1 MLPCILTFVLIGQAL
16 LQGSVLASDSKASLV
31 DRANTIF
38 ELLAFDRQHRHSKKS
53 ICEQTDWRKQ
63 SLKLV
68 KEIPFA
74 GLFQD
79 LRGESKFEASGLVH
93 VNDTY
98 YVVFDS
104 HRSLGVVNDKL
115 EMMSETNLLAGEIGE
130 ESQFEG
136 ITYRP
141 DTNTFLVIQESHM
154 HADDT
159 LKPLV
164 EELMLFPTNTAYR
177 SIRACDIDLELSHA
191 NKGVE
196 SIQYYDAGEQGQFL
210 FALCEGNFCVGGK
223 RGKKAGN
230 GRLIISQLET
240 DANDNTNC
248 KWVPVKTVHVPST
261 AAFTDYSGMAFNGKR
276 FGIVSQENAAL
287 WVGEFD
293 FGPMEFTSLG
303 KVYHFPRD
311 NNCDMMYCTV
321 EGLSWIDHHRIA
333 VTLDRAK
340 ADQPFVC
347 TSKDQSIAVFML
359 PHGS

>member
-98 YVVFDS
+98 YVVFDRCDPKFKLYQLSCLNQLQLQACDNVILCWCS

-136 ITYRP
+136 ITYR
-141 DTNTFLVIQESHM
+141 
-154 HADDT
+154 
-159 LKPLV
+159 
-164 EELMLFPTNTAYR
+164 
-177 SIRACDIDLELSHA
+177 
-191 NKGVE
+191 
-196 SIQYYDAGEQGQFL
+196 
-210 FALCEGNFCVGGK
+210 
-223 RGKKAGN
+223 
-230 GRLIISQLET
+230 
-240 DANDNTNC
+240 
-248 KWVPVKTVHVPST
+248 
-261 AAFTDYSGMAFNGKR
+261 
-276 FGIVSQENAAL
+276 
-287 WVGEFD
+287 
-293 FGPMEFTSLG
+293 
-303 KVYHFPRD
+303 
-311 NNCDMMYCTV
+311 
-321 EGLSWIDHHRIA
+321 
-333 VTLDRAK
+333 
-340 ADQPFVC
+340 
-347 TSKDQSIAVFML
+347 
-359 PHGS
+359 